1 MSDLLDKAILV
12 GMGLDKKLKEVLEE
26 LRKEGAS
33 ETAKEGAPP
42 EGEGE
47 GKAEGG
53 EGGEGGGGLTP
64 KQAVENRIVDDG
76 IGLFREL
83 LSIIN
88 SAKAKLEGELSGSSE
103 KVLDKLHA
111 ARSEDIDVIK
121 EMARVAREKVD
132 SLEKRVGAL
141 EAKLKKK

>member
-12 GMGLDKKLKEVLEE
+12 GMGLDKKLKEVLED

-47 GKAEGG
+47 GKG
-53 EGGEGGGGLTP
+53 EGGEGLTP
-64 KQAVENRIVDDG
+64 KQAVENKIVDEG
-76 IGLFREL
+76 IGVFKEL

-88 SAKAKLEGELSGSSE
+88 SAKAKLEGELAGSSE

-132 SLEKRVGAL
+132 ALEKRVGAL
-141 EAKLKKK
+141 EAELKKK

>member
-12 GMGLDKKLKEVLEE
+12 GMGLDKKLKEVLED

-42 EGEGE
+42 EVEGE
-47 GKAEGG
+47 GKG
-53 EGGEGGGGLTP
+53 EGGEGLTP
-64 KQAVENRIVDDG
+64 KQAVENKIVDEG
-76 IGLFREL
+76 IGVFKEL

-88 SAKAKLEGELSGSSE
+88 SAKAKLEGELAGSSE

-132 SLEKRVGAL
+132 ALEKRVGAL
-141 EAKLKKK
+141 EAELKKK